1 MNDYLFTNINN
12 LNHIILAVYV
22 LLVVYIVFIIPKLNI
37 ETIKFFKRLEIK
49 LITML
54 VIIYISVSNPVL
66 AILLSLAFI
75 LTLQELNKKP
85 KQIVQKETK
94 KVQKETKKVVVKSN
108 NKEFDAILNNTLLN
122 NKEDKNLLKND
133 IIGNFSLDETSDST
147 KAIETS
153 INKIPNNRVLD
164 DIPAFPSLQTLDRD
178 LPTSEVKTFKNQMG
192 TQGLDNE
199 ITGYLSNSGIYGEAS
214 PF

>member
-49 LITML
+49 LISML

-108 NKEFDAILNNTLLN
+108 NKEFDAILNNPLLN

>member
-49 LITML
+49 LISML

>member
-49 LITML
+49 LITMF

-85 KQIVQKETK
+85 KQIVQKETQ

-108 NKEFDAILNNTLLN
+108 NKDFDAILNNTLLN

-147 KAIETS
+147 KAIETN

-164 DIPAFPSLQTLDRD
+164 DIPAFPSLQTLDRE

>member
-37 ETIKFFKRLEIK
+37 DTIKFFKRLEIK

-85 KQIVQKETK
+85 IVQKETK
-94 KVQKETKKVVVKSN
+94 KVQKETKKAVVKSN

>member
-1 MNDYLFTNINN
+1 MLI
-12 LNHIILAVYV
+12 
-22 LLVVYIVFIIPKLNI
+22 VYIVFIIPKLNI
-37 ETIKFFKRLEIK
+37 DTIKFFKRLEIK
-49 LITML
+49 LITMF

-164 DIPAFPSLQTLDRD
+164 DIPAFPSLQTLDRE